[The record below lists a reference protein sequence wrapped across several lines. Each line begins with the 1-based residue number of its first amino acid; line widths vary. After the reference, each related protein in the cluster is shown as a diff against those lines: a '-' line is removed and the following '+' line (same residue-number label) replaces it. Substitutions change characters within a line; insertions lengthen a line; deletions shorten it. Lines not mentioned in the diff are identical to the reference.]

1 MIAAPGVRVE
11 VEDDGPGMRP
21 EDCERALTPFFQADG
36 SSTRAHDGAG
46 LGLTVAARLCTR
58 MGGSLTLRSTPG
70 QGTTVTIR
78 VPAHAP

>member
-21 EDCERALTPFFQADG
+21 EDCERALTPFFQADA
-36 SSTRAHDGAG
+36 SSTRSHDGAG
-46 LGLTVAARLCTR
+46 LGLTVAARLCAR

>member
-1 MIAAPGVRVE
+1 MTEPLSRRAQAPGVPL
-11 VEDDGPGMRP
+11 GWALGFG
-21 EDCERALTPFFQADG
+21 ALTPFFQADG

-58 MGGSLTLRSTPG
+58 ISGSLTLRSTPG

-78 VPAHAP
+78 VPAHAR